1 MHTHLKVCVS
11 FFKVKYYF
19 IFYRTLCKFY
29 ESFSKSMKES
39 TEHIQLKENQVDNEY
54 YKILS
59 SNILEIE
66 DFNHDVIHKFHL

>member
-1 MHTHLKVCVS
+1 
-11 FFKVKYYF
+11 
-19 IFYRTLCKFY
+19 
-29 ESFSKSMKES
+29 MKES